1 MIDASSF
8 SGVVQTLWM
17 DYTAW
22 ISNTDTRER
31 YSDFYFSGV
40 ELDSLSINSLIK
52 AKQLLDK
59 GDLDNAKKYYE
70 YSIRYEALSDISFQA
85 AQNIFENNFDAAEEL
100 AQQLY
105 SLSKFSS
112 TLISRFVPQAAPIFN
127 AIYSATDY
135 AITSQYEGVDEANK
149 NLLIDQI
156 VSLYFTD
163 IIFDE
168 KTGGNLI
175 DVLENRVGKKVFP
188 ILEKVTS
195 SEQVQ
200 WAMSKII
207 KGIVSEASEETVESM
222 LQSTVNTI
230 QQIQNGEYLR
240 MQSPCELSISDENG
254 LVTGL
259 IDGSVKNEVDRSY
272 YFNESIWVYYPNQTL
287 YYQVTGLE
295 DGYYGLQV
303 SKYGD
308 GINRTYTASHIP
320 TARGEVHEFSVDG
333 VQYDEQ
339 TDFVEVTVDK
349 DGDGSPERVFT
360 SNVELDEEE
369 FVLKIEAKVS
379 PEPEEV
385 PEKPG
390 GIPGFG
396 FESVLAGVIISI
408 MVMWMMSR
416 RLSSK

>member
-1 MIDASSF
+1 MDIICDKKRDLSGNISTCDKVRIQHLGRNSGGFNLNRPRAQKVLCARVQPRPYPLYMIDASSF

-175 DVLENRVGKKVFP
+175 DVLENRVGKKSVSHFRESN
-188 ILEKVTS
+188 IFRAS
-195 SEQVQ
+195 
-200 WAMSKII
+200 AM
-207 KGIVSEASEETVESM
+207 G
-222 LQSTVNTI
+222 
-230 QQIQNGEYLR
+230 
-240 MQSPCELSISDENG
+240 
-254 LVTGL
+254 
-259 IDGSVKNEVDRSY
+259 
-272 YFNESIWVYYPNQTL
+272 
-287 YYQVTGLE
+287 
-295 DGYYGLQV
+295 
-303 SKYGD
+303 
-308 GINRTYTASHIP
+308 
-320 TARGEVHEFSVDG
+320 HE
-333 VQYDEQ
+333 
-339 TDFVEVTVDK
+339 
-349 DGDGSPERVFT
+349 
-360 SNVELDEEE
+360 
-369 FVLKIEAKVS
+369 
-379 PEPEEV
+379 
-385 PEKPG
+385 
-390 GIPGFG
+390 
-396 FESVLAGVIISI
+396 
-408 MVMWMMSR
+408 
-416 RLSSK
+416 